1 MIGSEELAAAVS
13 VAFLAAG
20 AVNRQITG
28 CTDRPVLVAR
38 NLSVEGGERP

>member
-1 MIGSEELAAAVS
+1 MS
-13 VAFLAAG
+13 VAFVAAG

-38 NLSVEGGERP
+38 TGNS